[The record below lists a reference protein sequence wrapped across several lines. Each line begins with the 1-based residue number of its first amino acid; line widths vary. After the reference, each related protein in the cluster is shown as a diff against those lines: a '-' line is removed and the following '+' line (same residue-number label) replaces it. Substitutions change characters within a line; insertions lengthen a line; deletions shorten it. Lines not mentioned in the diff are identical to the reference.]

1 MSGHLAG
8 TCRRRRCGRIWHRW
22 RSCSSWRIQPRSA
35 PPHMLPTRTRVTRVS
50 FPSVLGT
57 TGPARARWRQT
68 LTELALR
75 SSPAGGAGA
84 LAAHTV
90 TPAAVAVTHV
100 YAVLSE
106 ASQRAG
112 LTAAGA
118 REAWQTLTSANE
130 GHEKGEW
137 VGVEEGIHR
146 VVKVT

>member
-1 MSGHLAG
+1 
-8 TCRRRRCGRIWHRW
+8 
-22 RSCSSWRIQPRSA
+22 
-35 PPHMLPTRTRVTRVS
+35 MLPTRTRVTRGS

-57 TGPARARWRQT
+57 TGPARARRRQT
-68 LTELALR
+68 LTELALW
-75 SSPAGGAGA
+75 SSPAGGTGA

-118 REAWQTLTSANE
+118 CEARQTLAPA
-130 GHEKGEW
+130 GKG
-137 VGVEEGIHR
+137 R
-146 VVKVT
+146 